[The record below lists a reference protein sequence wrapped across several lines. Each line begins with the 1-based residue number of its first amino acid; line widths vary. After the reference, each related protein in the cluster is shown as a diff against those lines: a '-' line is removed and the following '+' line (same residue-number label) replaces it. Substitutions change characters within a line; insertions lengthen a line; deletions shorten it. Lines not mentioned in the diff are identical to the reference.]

1 MDLDKC
7 LCCLSRNPTLKF
19 VAMSSS
25 FSYSQTMGATTA
37 QPLSLARCWQFK
49 KMKTE
54 MRMKLMEKS
63 KVRVV
68 ESMLS
73 EWAKQ

>member
-1 MDLDKC
+1 
-7 LCCLSRNPTLKF
+7 
-19 VAMSSS
+19 
-25 FSYSQTMGATTA
+25 MGATTA
-37 QPLSLARCWQFK
+37 QPLSLAWCWQFK

-63 KVRVV
+63 EVQVV
-68 ESMLS
+68 ESMPF